1 MEENFFSE
9 SIFHEGGKFFWANL
23 LGVILH
29 GKTNDQIMPRKVERA
44 GGAGGG
50 GSFTDAFSGNRNTVN
65 LNIFPNHGG
74 IFT

>member
-1 MEENFFSE
+1 MEEDFFSE
-9 SIFHEGGKFFWANL
+9 SIFHEGEKFFWANL

-44 GGAGGG
+44 GGEGG
-50 GSFTDAFSGNRNTVN
+50 GSFTDAFSRNRNTPN
-65 LNIFPNHGG
+65 LYIFTNHGG